1 MNPEATLYL
10 TILEGRS
17 PAEAVPILST
27 HDPELIHAVA
37 EALVQRLGRRAPGRI
52 LSLATRDE
60 VRQAEPR
67 DTTAP
72 RRATGRPQRGEPGCD
87 R

>member
-1 MNPEATLYL
+1 MNPEPTLYL

-60 VRQAEPR
+60 TRPAERR
-67 DTTAP
+67 DTT
-72 RRATGRPQRGEPGCD
+72 RTGRAVRGREGREPGCD